1 VPLDDEYNRAA
12 EDPFDVEDL
21 LDNGVIFETART
33 LLVGDGTSKSVLF
46 VLGDHY
52 TLWTAAAFRAWAQ
65 RLLKQL

>member
-1 VPLDDEYNRAA
+1 MPDDDEWNTTSD
-12 EDPFDVEDL
+12 EPFDVEDL

-52 TLWTAAAFRAWAQ
+52 TLWTAAAFRSWAT